1 MDNKHL
7 ADIRR
12 DYSHSELS
20 EDSVSDGPF
29 AQFDSW
35 MNDALKADL
44 VEPTAMTLST
54 VSADQRPSSRVVLLK
69 GFDANGFVFFTNYE
83 SQKGTELAAN
93 PHAAIHFFWPELERQ
108 INIRG
113 AVARTSRE
121 ESEQYFRSRP
131 FESRI
136 GAAASKQSS
145 TIESRDDL
153 EKRVEELR
161 EKYLGSN
168 VPLPPFWGGFR
179 LKPYRFEFWQGR
191 RSRLHDRICFDLKGG
206 EWTISR
212 LSP

>member
-20 EDSVSDGPF
+20 EDSVSVDPF
-29 AQFDSW
+29 AQFDRW
-35 MNDALKADL
+35 VNDALKAEL
-44 VEPTAMTLST
+44 IEPTAMTLST
-54 VSADQRPSSRVVLLK
+54 VGADNRPSSRVVLLK
-69 GFDANGFVFFTNYE
+69 AFGANGFVFFTNYE
-83 SQKGTELAAN
+83 SQKGRELAAN
-93 PHAAIHFFWPELERQ
+93 PNAAIHFFWPELERQ

-113 AVARTSRE
+113 TVKRTSRE
-121 ESEQYFRSRP
+121 QSEEYFRSRP

-136 GAAASKQSS
+136 GASASKQSR

-161 EKYLGSN
+161 EKYSDGN

-179 LKPYRFEFWQGR
+179 LKPDRFEFWQGR
-191 RSRLHDRICFDLKGG
+191 RSRLHDRICYDLIGG

>member
-1 MDNKHL
+1 MDNKLL
-7 ADIRR
+7 AEIRR

-20 EDSVSDGPF
+20 EDSVSADPF
-29 AQFDSW
+29 AQFDGW

-54 VSADQRPSSRVVLLK
+54 VGADKRPSSRVVLLK
-69 GFDANGFVFFTNYE
+69 GFDESGFVFFTNYE
-83 SQKGTELAAN
+83 SQKGRELDAN
-93 PHAAIHFFWPELERQ
+93 PNAAIHFFWPELERQ
-108 INIRG
+108 ISICG
-113 AVARTSRE
+113 VVACTSRE
-121 ESEQYFRSRP
+121 ESEAYFRSRP

-161 EKYLGSN
+161 EKYSDGN
-168 VPLPPFWGGFR
+168 VPLPTFWGGFR
-179 LKPYRFEFWQGR
+179 LNPDHFEFWQGR
-191 RSRLHDRICFDLKGG
+191 RNRLHDRICYDLNGDG
-206 EWTISR
+206 WTISR

>member
-20 EDSVSDGPF
+20 EDSVSADPF
-29 AQFDSW
+29 AQFDRW
-35 MNDALKADL
+35 MNDALKAEL
-44 VEPTAMTLST
+44 IEPTAMTLST
-54 VSADQRPSSRVVLLK
+54 VGIENRPSSRVVLLK
-69 GFDANGFVFFTNYE
+69 GFDASGFVFFTNYE
-83 SQKGTELAAN
+83 SQKGRELAAN
-93 PHAAIHFFWPELERQ
+93 PNAAIHFFWPELERQ
-108 INIRG
+108 LNIRG

-121 ESEQYFRSRP
+121 ESAQYFRSRP

-136 GAAASKQSS
+136 GASASKQSR

-161 EKYLGSN
+161 GKYSDGN

-179 LKPYRFEFWQGR
+179 LKPDRFEFWQGR
-191 RSRLHDRICFDLKGG
+191 RNRLHDRICYDLIGG